1 MASSLTL
8 RRLLSSKLMPKS
20 LSPISSSTRSITTTL
35 SAASKYFISSAPA
48 DYGDDG
54 EGEWYAQETDKA
66 YYVRLNLHEYEKKD
80 VKVDVNRKE
89 NILTVTGRA
98 GHGRHWTSYN
108 LPEECIIDYT
118 KAEMNDGVLKVVV
131 PKVLDEEEDQK
142 SEVLSVNIE

>member
-8 RRLLSSKLMPKS
+8 RRLLMPKS
-20 LSPISSSTRSITTTL
+20 LAPISSSTRSITTTL
-35 SAASKYFISSAPA
+35 SAAAKHFISTAPA

-54 EGEWYAQETDKA
+54 EGEWYTQETDKA
-66 YYVRLNLHEYEKKD
+66 YYVRLNLPEYEKKD
-80 VKVDVNRKE
+80 VKVDVDRKE

-98 GHGRHWTSYN
+98 GHGRHWTSYD

-131 PKVLDEEEDQK
+131 PKVLDEDEDQK
-142 SEVLSVNIE
+142 SESFSVHIE